1 MKLRIAKFFKR
12 LGPGIITG
20 AADDD
25 PSGIAT
31 YSQAGAMYGTVFL
44 WPNAYILPLV
54 YAVQE
59 MAARIGLVTG
69 KGITKNLK
77 EHYPKWLLYL
87 IVSLLV
93 IANTINLGADLG
105 AIAASIQLILPI
117 NYSFILIS
125 VTGLIIILEVFT
137 TYKQYAKVLMWLTLS
152 LFAYFITGFFLKN
165 NLLELLRNTLVPNF
179 VFSYD
184 YIFILLGLMG
194 TTISPY
200 VMFWQA
206 NEEVE
211 EEMNAH
217 LLSRKG
223 GIPVISWK
231 IIRKMR
237 FDTFIGM
244 LFSAVSAWFIMLTA
258 ARTLF
263 PNGIT
268 TIQTAAQAAAAL
280 EPLVQ
285 TFPNSGYIA
294 KLLFALGIVGTGLL
308 AVPIFAT
315 SSSYAISELAGWKEG
330 LNNKLSRAKP
340 FYFVIVLSTLIG
352 LLINYIGLDPIRAL
366 IYSAVI
372 NGIISVPLLAAI
384 LVLSSN
390 KLPRAYAHVTS
401 SQAVLRT
408 AGYYIATLRAPFGR
422 KLTSPR

>member
-1 MKLRIAKFFKR
+1 
-12 LGPGIITG
+12 
-20 AADDD
+20 
-25 PSGIAT
+25 
-31 YSQAGAMYGTVFL
+31 
-44 WPNAYILPLV
+44 
-54 YAVQE
+54 
-59 MAARIGLVTG
+59 
-69 KGITKNLK
+69 
-77 EHYPKWLLYL
+77 
-87 IVSLLV
+87 
-93 IANTINLGADLG
+93 
-105 AIAASIQLILPI
+105 
-117 NYSFILIS
+117 
-125 VTGLIIILEVFT
+125 
-137 TYKQYAKVLMWLTLS
+137 
-152 LFAYFITGFFLKN
+152 
-165 NLLELLRNTLVPNF
+165 
-179 VFSYD
+179 
-184 YIFILLGLMG
+184 
-194 TTISPY
+194 
-200 VMFWQA
+200 
-206 NEEVE
+206 
-211 EEMNAH
+211 
-217 LLSRKG
+217 
-223 GIPVISWK
+223 
-231 IIRKMR
+231 MR

>member
-31 YSQAGAMYGTVFL
+31 YSQAGAMYGTGFL

-244 LFSAVSAWFIMLTA
+244 LFSAVSAWFIMLTV

-390 KLPRAYAHVTS
+390 KKIMGEYTS
-401 SQAVLRT
+401 SWWIKLLGWFTLLAMGAGSIVLLIS
-408 AGYYIATLRAPFGR
+408 YFF
-422 KLTSPR
+422 